1 MKKKHIIII
10 VILVVLI
17 IGLIIY
23 LNTYYKASDVNG
35 YLSDSE
41 SIKVLKKEEFKGY
54 LFDGPGEEKLLIFY
68 PGAKV
73 EYTAY
78 APIMNRIAQE
88 GIDTLLIKM
97 PFNTALLD
105 INAANKIIISNYKY
119 DSYYLGGH
127 SLGGVAAA
135 SYVNKFDPNDVKGL
149 ILLASY
155 STKKID
161 IPVLSIYGSNDKVLN
176 IKKYKEN
183 KKNIPNNNEVV
194 IDGGNHAYFGN
205 YGEQKGD
212 GKATIEREEQQNK
225 TVLEIVKFIKEN

>member
-97 PFNTALLD
+97 PFNIALLD

-135 SYVNKFDPNDVKGL
+135 SYVNKFNPNDVKGL